1 MGLMNRQNELDYQ
14 IITKS
19 ITSQDVIKFLDK
31 FSNQLARKTVIIL
44 DQASIHT
51 SDEFIGKLKE
61 WKQKKLEIFWLPN
74 YSPKLNLIE
83 ILWKFIKYEWIDI
96 GAYGS
101 QKNLIEY
108 LKKVLDNFGHEYVI
122 NFA

>member
-1 MGLMNRQNELDYQ
+1 M
-14 IITKS
+14 
-19 ITSQDVIKFLDK
+19 IKFLDK
-31 FSNQLARKTVIIL
+31 FSNKLAQKTVIIL

-51 SDEFIGKLKE
+51 SDEFLDRLKE
-61 WKQKKLEIFWLPN
+61 WKQKKLEIFWLPT

-96 GAYGS
+96 EAYSS
-101 QKNLIEY
+101 QNSLIEY
-108 LKKVLDNFGHEYVI
+108 LRKVLDNFGREYVI